1 MLKKTIYKA
10 VLLVIVFISATFAQQ
25 KWAQTGLQFLSIS
38 TDGRAAAMGQAMTSL
53 SENSLALFYN
63 PASMGKMK
71 QFVDGTASQNS
82 WFADIQHNAFSIA
95 ISPAN
100 GRYGVIGATLKNVD
114 YGEIQGTVVAEN
126 DQGYHDT
133 EIFTPTAIT
142 AGIGYAK
149 SLNDKFSV
157 GGQASIVAQEL
168 GKSIVPEG
176 EDSSIV
182 KNNVANGVSFD
193 FGTLYKTGFKSLAF
207 GMSVRNFSNELKYE
221 DEGFQ
226 LPLTF
231 TMGISMNLFDLIDE
245 NINSQSLLLAVDAVH
260 YRSHPEQINIGVEYA
275 LKDMFFLRC
284 GFRSNEE
291 LQTMSYGFGI
301 NLVGLNID
309 YAYTPYG
316 VFDSIQRF
324 TIGFSI

>member
-1 MLKKTIYKA
+1 MLKKIIYKA
-10 VLLVIVFISATFAQQ
+10 LLVVIVFVSFTFAQQ
-25 KWAQTGLQFLSIS
+25 KWAQTGMQFLSVS
-38 TDGRAAAMGQAMTSL
+38 TDGRAAAMGQAMTSIHC
-53 SENSLALFYN
+53 SSLALFYN
-63 PASMGKMK
+63 PASMGKMDK
-71 QFVDGTASQNS
+71 FIDGTASQNN
-82 WFADIQHNAFSIA
+82 WFADIKQNAFSIA

-100 GRYGVIGATLKNVD
+100 GKYGVIGATLKNVD
-114 YGEIQGTVVAEN
+114 YGEIQGTILAEN
-126 DQGYHDT
+126 DQGFYDT
-133 EIFTPTAIT
+133 EVFNPNSIA

-157 GGQASIVAQEL
+157 GGQASIVAQKL

-182 KNNVANGVSFD
+182 KNNVTDGVSFD
-193 FGTLYKTGFKSLAF
+193 FGTIYKTGFKSLVF
-207 GMSVRNFSNELKYE
+207 GMSIRNFSNELKYE

-245 NINSQSLLLAVDAVH
+245 NIKVQSLLLAVDAVH
-260 YRSHPEQINIGVEYA
+260 YRSHPEQVNIGVEYA
-275 LKDMFFLRC
+275 LNNMFFLRC

-301 NLVGLNID
+301 NLVGLNVD
-309 YAYTPYG
+309 YAYTPFG

>member
-1 MLKKTIYKA
+1 MLKKTINKA
-10 VLLVIVFISATFAQQ
+10 ILLVIMVVSISFAQQ
-25 KWAQTGLQFLSIS
+25 KWGQTGLQFLSVS

-71 QFVDGTASQNS
+71 QFVDGTASQNN
-82 WFADIQHNAFSIA
+82 WFADMKHNAFSIA

-100 GRYGVIGATLKNVD
+100 GRFGIIGATLKNID

-126 DQGYHDT
+126 DQGFQDT
-133 EIFTPTAIT
+133 EIFHPSAIS

-157 GGQASIVAQEL
+157 GGQVSIVAQEL

-182 KNNVANGVSFD
+182 KNNNINGLSYD

-207 GMSVRNFSNELKYE
+207 GMSVRNFSGELKYE

-231 TMGISMNLFDLIDE
+231 AMGISMNLFDLINED
-245 NINSQSLLLAVDAVH
+245 ISAHSLLFAIDALH
-260 YRSHPEQINIGVEYA
+260 YRSHPEQINIGLEYA
-275 LKDMFFLRC
+275 LNNMFFLRC
-284 GFRSNEE
+284 GYRNSEE
-291 LQTMSYGFGI
+291 LQDVSYGFGVKI
-301 NLVGLNID
+301 IGLNID
-309 YAYTPYG
+309 YAYTPFG